1 MSVFFNLIVLYFM
14 YLFIHIH
21 RNMFSR
27 VFFMFALSGW
37 SILMRRISRG
47 KRCTGTICNL
57 VWDISSW
64 LMIRNGTNYLQ
75 DGAPQL

>member
-1 MSVFFNLIVLYFM
+1 M

-21 RNMFSR
+21 RNVFSR
-27 VFFMFALSGW
+27 VFFYACPVWLVYPDAQDITWKTVHWKDLQLSLG
-37 SILMRRISRG
+37 
-47 KRCTGTICNL
+47 
-57 VWDISSW
+57 ISSW